1 MGLLLGAPLVGIFLF
16 GAVRMWSFGPLMF
29 LAFLGVGLFCLRP
42 FFATELQRVQ
52 GPPGGLLWILFFLYG
67 LCLMPSAAVPYEV
80 RVELLRIGSYIGAYW
95 AWTELA
101 SRHKRW
107 RVLLG
112 ILLFAVTLMAWYAV
126 IQQCRG
132 SRLVLNLVRPEG
144 YGMRASGTYFCP
156 NHFAN
161 LLEMVIPMAFALVL
175 AGSAGVP
182 LRLLSGYSLLLF
194 LPVLFMTQSRSGWIA
209 TAAGLSA
216 TALVIAAR
224 RSRKMFFSVLVLLP
238 TLLLLAAAVLW
249 VASPMVRERL
259 TGASPGAPDPAVQA
273 RLLMWRDTV
282 HMIRDR
288 PWVGHGL
295 GSYQWVYPQYKSH
308 NMQLL
313 FNYAHNE
320 YLHTLAES
328 GIVGFGLL
336 AVLVVSVLFRLLRWS
351 GRASRDKDAFLLAGL
366 VGSIAASLAHA
377 VFDFNFHLF
386 ANNHVLVL
394 LAGTVVAGLYV
405 SDDVKAV
412 ALPPRWSRA
421 AWGAGALAAFV
432 MALAVAQAFV
442 GYGFHFLGE
451 RDRARFRMQEAV
463 REYRASARVDPGNW
477 RAYLGLANVDQS
489 RSFWNLDAA
498 ARQEQ
503 AAQSLTLY
511 ERARALNPYDMDV
524 LFGMS
529 KACNVLGDRERSL
542 ELLREIVKRDPYHQF
557 YAVQLGLRLRSLGR
571 DEEALAVFEKAQ
583 EMGDNEAVPLNIEA
597 LHKKLSAEKA
607 ARAESTPL

>member
-1 MGLLLGAPLVGIFLF
+1 MGLLLAAPLVGIFLF

-29 LAFLGVGLFCLRP
+29 LSFLGVGLFCLRP
-42 FFATELQRVQ
+42 FLATELQRVQ
-52 GPPGGLLWILFFLYG
+52 APPGGLWWILFFLYG
-67 LCLMPSAAVPYEV
+67 LCLMPSATVPYEA
-80 RVELLRIGSYIGAYW
+80 RVELLRVGSCIGAYW

-101 SRHKRW
+101 SRHGRW

-112 ILLFAVTLMAWYAV
+112 LLFFAVTLIAWYAV
-126 IQQCRG
+126 IQHCRG

-161 LLEMVIPMAFALVL
+161 LLEMVIPMAGALVL
-175 AGSAGVP
+175 ATSAGVP

-194 LPVLFMTQSRSGWIA
+194 LPVLFLTQSRSGWIA
-209 TAAGLSA
+209 TAVGLSV

-224 RSRKMFFSVLVLLP
+224 RSRKMFLSVLVLVP
-238 TLLLLAAAVLW
+238 TLLLLGAAVLW
-249 VASPMVRERL
+249 VVSPMVRERV
-259 TGASPGAPDPAVQA
+259 TGASPAAPDSAVQA
-273 RLLMWRDTV
+273 RLLMWKDTV
-282 HMIRDR
+282 QMIRDR
-288 PWVGHGL
+288 PWAGHGL

-308 NMQLL
+308 KMQLL

-328 GIVGFGLL
+328 GVVGFGLL
-336 AVLVVSVLFRLLRWS
+336 AVLVASVLWRLLRWS
-351 GRASRDKDAFLLAGL
+351 GRASRDRDAFLVAGL
-366 VGSIAASLAHA
+366 IGSVAASLAHA

-386 ANNHVLVL
+386 ANNQVLIL
-394 LAGTVVAGLYV
+394 LAGTVAAGLYA
-405 SDDVKAV
+405 SEDLKAV
-412 ALPPRWSRA
+412 VLPPRWSRA

-463 REYRASARVDPGNW
+463 REYQASARVDPGNW
-477 RAYLGLANVDQS
+477 RAYLGLANVYQS

-498 ARQEQ
+498 ARKEQ
-503 AAQSLTLY
+503 AEQALTLY
-511 ERARALNPYDMDV
+511 ERARAMNPCDMEV

-529 KACNVLGDRERSL
+529 KACNVLGDREKAL
-542 ELLREIVKRDPYHQF
+542 GLLREIAKLDPYHQF
-557 YAVQLGLRLRSLGR
+557 YAVQLGLQLRSMGR
-571 DEEALAVFEKAQ
+571 DEEALAVFEKAW
-583 EMGDNEAVPLNIEA
+583 EMGENDAIPLNIEA
-597 LHKKLSAEKA
+597 LRKKLSAKTA
-607 ARAESTPL
+607 APAESTPL